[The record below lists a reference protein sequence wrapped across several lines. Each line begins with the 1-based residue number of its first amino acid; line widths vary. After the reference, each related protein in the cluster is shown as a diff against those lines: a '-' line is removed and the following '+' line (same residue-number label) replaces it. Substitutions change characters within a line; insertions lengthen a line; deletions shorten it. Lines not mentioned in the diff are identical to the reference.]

1 MCHVLGE
8 QTIRQFVDHLYYEER
23 KKSTIL
29 KYERDVWS
37 FYAFLPENGEFDKRT
52 VLQWKETI
60 AKQYS
65 VSTVNA
71 KLAAVNG
78 LFSVHGWNDC
88 RVKPLKQQKK
98 IFREKEKELTKKEY
112 LRLLNTAREKGN
124 ERLYLLMETL
134 CSTGMRVSEVKY
146 VTVGSLRAGC
156 AVVDCK
162 GKQRTVI
169 LPQRLCNDLE
179 KYCIRKG
186 IKCGPIFVTKTGKP
200 VDRSNIWR
208 ELQHLCESAAVA
220 PDKVFPHNF
229 RHLFAV
235 SFYELEKDIAKLAD
249 LLGHASI
256 ETTRIY
262 IMESGAEHQRQ
273 LERLGLVI

>member
-1 MCHVLGE
+1 MCHVLSE
-8 QTIRQFVDHLYYEER
+8 QIIRQFVDHLYFEER

-37 FYAFLPENGEFDKRT
+37 FCAFLPENGEFDKRT
-52 VLQWKETI
+52 VLQWKEMI

-71 KLAAVNG
+71 KLAAING
-78 LFSVHGWNDC
+78 LFAVHGWYEC
-88 RVKPLKQQKK
+88 RVKPLKQQKR
-98 IFREKEKELTKKEY
+98 IFREKEKELTKEEY

-146 VTVGSLRAGC
+146 VTVGALSVGC

-162 GKQRTVI
+162 GKQRAVI
-169 LPQRLCNDLE
+169 LPKRLCSDLE
-179 KYCIRKG
+179 KYCMRKG
-186 IKCGPIFVTKTGKP
+186 IKGGPIFVTKTGKP